1 MSSPSLPVLQP
12 PGTPFRRDWYAAR
25 PREESLAVEYLE
37 FGQPV
42 LLWGPRHQGQTWF
55 WTRVAEQ
62 WRAADPARRILA
74 VDFRSFGP
82 AALTSLDACLHAL
95 ATAMLESVL
104 DGEAPSDIDARIDR
118 VWQLRGDP
126 PRKLNELLART
137 VLRAAPGTLLLVL
150 DRADLVVG
158 TPFYDDFASLLRAWV
173 EKSKHQ
179 APWDRLRL
187 VVSVSRNLARASH
200 ETHRSAFDN
209 LTPPIRLAD
218 LDRDQ
223 VASLA
228 ALHRLAVSDAE
239 LGRLLAVAGGQPHL
253 VRAVLYDLAH
263 ARYTIEDLARG
274 APLGPSLA
282 ADHLREHR
290 QRLDGQPELA
300 AAFADLA
307 RDPAVS
313 VDATALDALLRQ
325 GLVRQGERGTHPVR
339 YPLYER
345 LLRRDTEPLLVHRK
359 QNVFYAFAE
368 EDEGLRERLDV
379 HLAVLKREGLI
390 EPWHHGLLVPGVE
403 WSAESRRRL
412 DAADIVLLLVTADF
426 LASSRGW
433 EVEMSRALERH
444 QAGEARVVPV
454 IVRPCDW
461 KSTPLA
467 KLQAVPKDAIPV
479 TRWADPEDA
488 WVDVAQRI
496 RKLVTGDA
504 DTSGEPAVRA

>member
-1 MSSPSLPVLQP
+1 MTPTPPPILQP
-12 PGTPFRRDWYAAR
+12 PGTPFRRDWYTAR
-25 PREESLAVEYLE
+25 PHEEKLALEYLE

-42 LLWGPRHQGQTWF
+42 LLWSPRHQGQTWF

-62 WRAADPARRILA
+62 WRSADPARRIIA
-74 VDFRSFGP
+74 VDFRAFGP
-82 AALTSLDACLHAL
+82 AALSSLDACLHAL
-95 ATAMLESVL
+95 ATALLESVF
-104 DGEAPSDIDARIDR
+104 DSDAPSEIDARLDK
-118 VWQLRGDP
+118 VWQLRGDA

-137 VLRAAPGTLLLVL
+137 ILRAVPGPLLLVL
-150 DRADLVVG
+150 DRADLLVG

-173 EKSKHQ
+173 EKAKHQ
-179 APWDRLRL
+179 PPWDRLRL

-228 ALHRLAVSDAE
+228 RLHGLSLSAAD
-239 LGRLLAVAGGQPHL
+239 LGRLLAIAGGQPQL

-263 ARYTIEDLARG
+263 GRYTIDALTRG
-274 APLGPSLA
+274 AALGPSLA
-282 ADHLREHR
+282 ADNLREHR
-290 QRLDGQPELA
+290 QRLDAQPELA
-300 AAFADLA
+300 AAFARLA
-307 RDPAVS
+307 ANPAAR
-313 VDATALDALLRQ
+313 VDTNALDALLRQ
-325 GLVRQGERGTHPVR
+325 GLVRPGERGTHPIR

-345 LLRRDTEPLLVHRK
+345 LLRPDTEPLSVRRR
-359 QNVFYAFAE
+359 QRVFYAYAR
-368 EDEGLRERLDV
+368 EDEALRERLEV
-379 HLAVLKREGLI
+379 HLSVLTREGLI
-390 EPWHHGLLVPGVE
+390 EPWHDGRIAPGAE
-403 WSAESRRRL
+403 WSAESRRQL
-412 DAADIVLLLVTADF
+412 DAADLVLLLVTADF

-433 EVEMSRALERH
+433 EVEMTRALQRH
-444 QAGEARVVPV
+444 EAGEARVVPV

-496 RKLVTGDA
+496 RKLLTEGD
-504 DTSGEPAVRA
+504 GI

>member
-1 MSSPSLPVLQP
+1 MTPTAPTGLQP
-12 PGTPFRRDWYAAR
+12 PGTPFRLDWYAAR
-25 PREESLAVEYLE
+25 PREEELALSYLE

-62 WRAADPARRILA
+62 WRAADATRRLLS
-74 VDFRSFGP
+74 VDFRAFGP
-82 AALTSLDACLHAL
+82 AALTSLDTCLHAL
-95 ATAMLESVL
+95 ATALLESVF
-104 DGEAPSDIDARIDR
+104 DTDAPSEIDARLDK

-137 VLRAAPGTLLLVL
+137 ILRAVPGPLLLVL

-158 TPFYDDFASLLRAWV
+158 TGYYDDFASLLRTWV
-173 EKSKHQ
+173 EKAKHQ

-187 VVSVSRNLARASH
+187 VVSVSRNLTRASH

-218 LDRDQ
+218 LDRGQ
-223 VASLA
+223 VAELA
-228 ALHRLAVSDAE
+228 VLHRLTLSEAA
-239 LGRLLAVAGGQPHL
+239 LTRLLAVAGGQPQL

-263 ARYTIEDLARG
+263 TRYTLDALASG
-274 APLGPSLA
+274 AALGPSLA

-290 QRLDGQPELA
+290 QRLDATPHLA
-300 AAFADLA
+300 AVFAALA
-307 RDPAVS
+307 TDPAAG
-313 VDATALDALLRQ
+313 VDTSALDELLRQ
-325 GLVRQGERGTHPVR
+325 GLVRQGERGAHPIR
-339 YPLYER
+339 YPIYER
-345 LLRRDTEPLLVHRK
+345 LLRPDTEQLGVRRRRR
-359 QNVFYAFAE
+359 VFYAYAR
-368 EDEGLRERLDV
+368 EDEALRERLEV
-379 HLAVLKREGLI
+379 HLSVLTREGLI
-390 EPWHHGLLVPGVE
+390 EPWHDGRIAPGAE
-403 WSAESRRRL
+403 WSAEIRRQL
-412 DAADIVLLLVTADF
+412 DAADVVLLLVTADF
-426 LASSRGW
+426 LASSLGW
-433 EVEMSRALERH
+433 EVEMTRALERH
-444 QAGEARVVPV
+444 EAGEARVVPV

-496 RKLVTGDA
+496 RKLVTEDA
-504 DTSGEPAVRA
+504 AR